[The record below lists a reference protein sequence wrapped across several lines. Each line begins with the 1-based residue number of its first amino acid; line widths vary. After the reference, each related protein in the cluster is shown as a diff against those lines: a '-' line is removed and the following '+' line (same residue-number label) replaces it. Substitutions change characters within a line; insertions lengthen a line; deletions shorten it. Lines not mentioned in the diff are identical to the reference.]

1 MAAVHQSG
9 KAGFVAKFA
18 AFLCFAIAVG
28 LMIASLATS
37 SPARAISAPG
47 QSAAQMR

>member
-1 MAAVHQSG
+1 MTAVHPSG
-9 KAGFVAKFA
+9 RAGFAVKVA

-37 SPARAISAPG
+37 SPARANSASG
-47 QSAAQMR
+47 QSAAPMR